1 MAAASTRSIFS
12 THGPPLVL
20 KTDNGSLFVAEPFE
34 ELLKQWQVLALLSP
48 PRTPRYN
55 GAVEA
60 DSSRRTPLK

>member
-1 MAAASTRSIFS
+1 MVVASTRSIFS
-12 THGPPLVL
+12 THGPPPVV
-20 KTDNGSLFVAEPFE
+20 KSDNGSPFVAEPFE

>member
-1 MAAASTRSIFS
+1 MVAASTWSIFS
-12 THGPPLVL
+12 TRGPPLVL
-20 KTDNGSLFVAEPFE
+20 KSDSSGPFVAEPFE